1 MYDIKIGPNS
11 YFIGAGSKSS
21 KGPYT
26 IIKKIKP
33 KRMPDGLFHEIDQ
46 LFQTPKSKSVKKKRR
61 ITHKNTNMP
70 MQIDKKTHMNQKQMS
85 KILKCLQHLAGN
97 YDQWVEVGMILKN
110 EYGDEGLP
118 MWIEWSRK
126 DNGYSGEPD
135 SMYQKHWDSFESGG
149 LGVGTLMFHLK
160 AHSQADYFFCVNSQA
175 LDVSHAS
182 LAKIFFDLY
191 GSAFFKQDR
200 EIFHWNGVFWES
212 ADDLF
217 THEIG
222 FTSCDFWRN
231 LSQMYSKEGAN
242 SSDESTKAKADKM
255 VEVITSVKKMCQS
268 ASGAAGI
275 EKFVRSLLPQPKH
288 LNLAPHLFVFNN
300 TIFDLKKCEE
310 LTNCEQTKEMYMT
323 VSCGYDYIKPS
334 QKESTTVAALIQSIF
349 PDESERNCYLKV
361 LASGLIGETLQK
373 FVIANGYGR
382 NGKGCLND
390 FFLHTLGEYG
400 ICSNVA
406 VLCEKRRSGPNPEL
420 ANLENKRFVIFR
432 EHESDQKLNIATIKD
447 ITGGNKLSARQCN
460 SNKTE
465 MDICGTLV
473 LEANDGPTLNSDG
486 SKACDRERLLDVPFR
501 CTFNGKNGNPAPNPL
516 FVSTE
521 FREEHKSAL
530 FEFIRFE

>member
-1 MYDIKIGPNS
+1 MHKSMKRVMKRMPDGTHYLPLRDDKKTPICPFKDLDPAPITKKAKQQQNYGVRCAQLVCVDCDLDKEGQDIQKQYKKTYTQKTGGGGFHYIYIRDERMVNWKARNNIGPKLYDIKIGPNS

-21 KGPYT
+21 KGSYT

-46 LFQTPKSKSVKKKRR
+46 LFQTPKSKSVKKKKR
-61 ITHKNTNMP
+61 IKYNKANMS
-70 MQIDKKTHMNQKQMS
+70 IVKKKQMNQNQMI
-85 KILKCLQHLAGN
+85 KILKCLQHLADN

-191 GSAFFKQDR
+191 GSEFFKQDR

-222 FTSCDFWRN
+222 FTFCDFWRN

-242 SSDESTKAKADKM
+242 SSDESTKAKADLLTQKRLRM
-255 VEVITSVKKMCQS
+255 RRAGGEIQGSYVPEFTVE
-268 ASGAAGI
+268 
-275 EKFVRSLLPQPKH
+275 
-288 LNLAPHLFVFNN
+288 
-300 TIFDLKKCEE
+300 
-310 LTNCEQTKEMYMT
+310 
-323 VSCGYDYIKPS
+323 
-334 QKESTTVAALIQSIF
+334 
-349 PDESERNCYLKV
+349 
-361 LASGLIGETLQK
+361 
-373 FVIANGYGR
+373 
-382 NGKGCLND
+382 
-390 FFLHTLGEYG
+390 
-400 ICSNVA
+400 
-406 VLCEKRRSGPNPEL
+406 
-420 ANLENKRFVIFR
+420 
-432 EHESDQKLNIATIKD
+432 
-447 ITGGNKLSARQCN
+447 
-460 SNKTE
+460 
-465 MDICGTLV
+465 
-473 LEANDGPTLNSDG
+473 
-486 SKACDRERLLDVPFR
+486 
-501 CTFNGKNGNPAPNPL
+501 
-516 FVSTE
+516 
-521 FREEHKSAL
+521 
-530 FEFIRFE
+530 